1 MLKVILQIALN
12 MFKVKTFEYTD
23 EKYKDNDTYGFIA
36 QQLQKHLPKAF
47 NIVKET
53 KPKKRR
59 RRPILKY

>member
-1 MLKVILQIALN
+1 